1 VKIRPETMA
10 DAEPISAL
18 VEAAFATAEHSDG
31 TEAMI
36 VRHLR
41 QARALAISL
50 VAVDDEELVGHVAL
64 SPVTIDRGDL
74 GWLGLGPVSV
84 RPDWQGQGIGGG
96 LIREALNRARKLGA
110 KGCVVLGEPD
120 YYGRFGF
127 VADTR
132 LRHPGPPAEYFQS
145 LPFGKGSPA
154 GEVAYH
160 KAFG

>member
-1 VKIRPETMA
+1 MKIRPETMA

-36 VRHLR
+36 VRRLR

-64 SPVTIDRGDL
+64 SPVTIDRADL
-74 GWLGLGPVSV
+74 GWLGLGPVAV

-127 VADTR
+127 VADAR
-132 LRHPGPPAEYFQS
+132 LRYPGPPAEYFQS
-145 LPFGKGSPA
+145 LPIGKGSPA
-154 GEVAYH
+154 GEVAYN
-160 KAFG
+160 KAVG